1 MCYHDEDVRVLLL
14 ADIRAVFRTLDI
26 DRLNSGWTTP
36 CGRSIAA
43 PTTISSRDRCHRLVS
58 RSYSNHF
65 RLGHIQSG
73 RCNAHS
79 RRVGAR
85 RGTCGLPP
93 GVSTALKTAQ
103 RHNRARSSSYAAIEP
118 AHSTA
123 CSPPLNGWNNIRVP
137 IGCQFWPPALSSIS
151 QVFVFIGGH
160 AQN

>member
-73 RCNAHS
+73 RCNANS

-85 RGTCGLPP
+85 RGTCGFNSRPP
-93 GVSTALKTAQ
+93 GVSTAQKAAQ
-103 RHNRARSSSYAAIEP
+103 RHNRARSSSYPAIEP
-118 AHSTA
+118 AHNTA
-123 CSPPLNGWNNIRVP
+123 CSPPLERMEYRSGTS
-137 IGCQFWPPALSSIS
+137 GCQLVANFGRRHFRP
-151 QVFVFIGGH
+151 
-160 AQN
+160 